1 MTGWI
6 ASVVATAF
14 VFLVLD
20 AVWLGKVARG
30 FYRVR
35 LGPLLA
41 PRFRV
46 GPAIAFYA
54 LYVAGLQYF
63 AVSGAVSP
71 VAAAIEGALFGLFC
85 YATYDLTNWATLR
98 EFPGSLALVD
108 TAWGTGVS
116 AAAAAAGAWALA
128 AAG

>member
-6 ASVVATAF
+6 ASVAATAV
-14 VFLVLD
+14 VFLALD
-20 AVWLGKVARG
+20 AIWLGKVARG
-30 FYRVR
+30 FYRLS

-41 PRFRV
+41 PRFRA

-54 LYVAGLQYF
+54 LYVTGLQYF
-63 AVSGAVSP
+63 AISGAASLAT
-71 VAAAIEGALFGLFC
+71 AAVDGALFGLFC

-98 EFPGSLALVD
+98 DYPGTLALVD
-108 TAWGTGVS
+108 TAWGTTVS

>member
-6 ASVVATAF
+6 ASVAATAA
-14 VFLVLD
+14 VFLALD
-20 AVWLGKVARG
+20 AIWLGKVAHG
-30 FYRVR
+30 FYRLS

-41 PRFRV
+41 PRFRA
-46 GPAIAFYA
+46 GPAVAFYA

-63 AVSGAVSP
+63 AISGAVSP
-71 VAAAIEGALFGLFC
+71 GAAAAEGALFGLFC
-85 YATYDLTNWATLR
+85 YATYDLTNWATLKDY
-98 EFPGSLALVD
+98 PGTLALVD
-108 TAWGTGVS
+108 TAWGTAVS